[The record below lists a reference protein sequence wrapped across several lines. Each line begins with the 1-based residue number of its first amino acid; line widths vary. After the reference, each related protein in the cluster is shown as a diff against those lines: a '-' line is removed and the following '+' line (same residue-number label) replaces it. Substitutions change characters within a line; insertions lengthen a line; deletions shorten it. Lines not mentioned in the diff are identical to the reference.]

1 MAKLVSVSRGL
12 WENLYLPELLRGL
25 GITMRHFFINFFTR
39 REIVT
44 MCYPEEMREPPPRF
58 RGVHRLMR
66 REDGTV
72 RCVAC
77 MMCSTIC
84 PANCIHIV
92 AGERQDQTTIEKYP
106 VSFDIDELVCVV
118 CGLCVE
124 ACPCDAIRMD
134 TGTHMPPVARREQA
148 YLAKDD
154 LLKLGTRSIALQG
167 GAGPNWRANYQEL
180 AKVLAIYDRKGE
192 LSKKISGS

>member
-1 MAKLVSVSRGL
+1 MAKVVTFRRGL
-12 WENLYLPELLRGL
+12 WEQLYIPELIRGMSVTL
-25 GITMRHFFINFFTR
+25 RHFFNNTFGSKD
-39 REIVT
+39 IVT
-44 MCYPEEMREPPPRF
+44 VRYPEEKREYPERF
-58 RGVHRLMR
+58 RGVHRLMK

-77 MMCSTIC
+77 MMCSTAC

-92 AGERQDQTTIEKYP
+92 AGEREGEDGIEKYP

-134 TGTHMPPVARREQA
+134 TGIHMPPVEHRYEAF
-148 YLAKDD
+148 LAKEDM
-154 LLKLGTRSIALQG
+154 LQLGTQNVAQQG
-167 GAGPNWRANYQEL
+167 GAGPDWRQEYEPL
-180 AKVLAIYDRKGE
+180 GEHRAIYDKAGKLNHKVKG
-192 LSKKISGS
+192 S